1 MELSTI
7 LILIKDDSW
16 FAVKTF
22 KLQLTWN
29 HRQKSGVLLM
39 VIVLASRRPS
49 KLTQGVFFGNNIHRF
64 WVVRGFQDCLK
75 IHSNLN
81 RLSEWCGSYSLKLNV
96 RKCKSITFSRLRHP
110 VEFSYMLGGI
120 VLDRVDSIT
129 DLGVVMDRRMSFN
142 IRHMDITV
150 ERVLA
155 MLGFG
160 ERLLCEFNDP

>member
-1 MELSTI
+1 
-7 LILIKDDSW
+7 
-16 FAVKTF
+16 
-22 KLQLTWN
+22 
-29 HRQKSGVLLM
+29 
-39 VIVLASRRPS
+39 
-49 KLTQGVFFGNNIHRF
+49 
-64 WVVRGFQDCLK
+64 
-75 IHSNLN
+75 
-81 RLSEWCGSYSLKLNV
+81 
-96 RKCKSITFSRLRHP
+96 
-110 VEFSYMLGGI
+110 MLGGI